1 MIPYPAKATSPV
13 SLPSLDTA
21 SGMKSR
27 ETVNERETGAM
38 TAKEFAAPS
47 RTPVGTLKA
56 CR

>member
-1 MIPYPAKATSPV
+1 MPYPAKATSPV
-13 SLPSLDTA
+13 SLPSVDTA

-27 ETVNERETGAM
+27 ERLNERATGAM
-38 TAKEFAAPS
+38 TASEFAAPS